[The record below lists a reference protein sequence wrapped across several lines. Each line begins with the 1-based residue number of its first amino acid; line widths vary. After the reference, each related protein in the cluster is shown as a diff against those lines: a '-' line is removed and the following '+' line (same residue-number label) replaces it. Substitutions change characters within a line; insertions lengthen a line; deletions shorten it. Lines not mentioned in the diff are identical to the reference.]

1 MKEGRRLSDVLT
13 ELKSQQ
19 ARKKDLIVPAV
30 QMSLLEDG
38 ETFQVSNEAKGEMEL
53 FEMSSL
59 AHRQI
64 ASALNI
70 PAKYYDFMASQKPD
84 LLAENV
90 NAWFCERD
98 NSYMLRSFAVLF
110 SEPSS
115 RINTAASTTLRSHWQ
130 FFLFLPGAAITR
142 L

>member
-53 FEMSSL
+53 FQMSSL
-59 AHRQI
+59 AHR
-64 ASALNI
+64 
-70 PAKYYDFMASQKPD
+70 
-84 LLAENV
+84 
-90 NAWFCERD
+90 
-98 NSYMLRSFAVLF
+98 
-110 SEPSS
+110 
-115 RINTAASTTLRSHWQ
+115 
-130 FFLFLPGAAITR
+130 
-142 L
+142 